1 MARILIDFVAV
12 NHFPLKCSMFR
23 DFNEWNFLVKLHLR
37 KVCKSFK
44 IADMCAC
51 VQRNQR
57 RRATNVRSTVF
68 HRRSTNVTTYMSG
81 GYVQEEVKKRLTM
94 CVLLSLQ
101 DIDQIILRSPPPLL
115 PNAYFLLNQLKR
127 TFVKKPLKVGE
138 TRSLEVPWKSASNL
152 KLTYRRI
159 STNLDS
165 NHKQQLTP
173 KQVSSNQIS
182 SACYEMNS
190 TCCKEVKIGRR
201 CCSLMLKWF
210 SFPFLIRFPIHTQH
224 TNDDD
229 D

>member
-1 MARILIDFVAV
+1 MARIQIDLLAI

-23 DFNEWNFLVKLHLR
+23 DFNEWNFFVKLYLR

-81 GYVQEEVKKRLTM
+81 GYVQEEVKKRLTV

-101 DIDQIILRSPPPLL
+101 DIDQIILRSPPPQL

-127 TFVKKPLKVGE
+127 TFVEKKLCRQQVKLAPQKPLRNLRNLYPFE
-138 TRSLEVPWKSASNL
+138 TYQNIYVPISKSQA
-152 KLTYRRI
+152 T
-159 STNLDS
+159 TD
-165 NHKQQLTP
+165 T
-173 KQVSSNQIS
+173 
-182 SACYEMNS
+182 
-190 TCCKEVKIGRR
+190 
-201 CCSLMLKWF
+201 
-210 SFPFLIRFPIHTQH
+210 
-224 TNDDD
+224 
-229 D
+229 